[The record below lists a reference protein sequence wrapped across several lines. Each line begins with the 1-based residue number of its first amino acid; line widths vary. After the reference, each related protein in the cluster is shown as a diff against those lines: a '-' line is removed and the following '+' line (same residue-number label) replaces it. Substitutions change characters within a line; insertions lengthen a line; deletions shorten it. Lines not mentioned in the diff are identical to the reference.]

1 MTAPF
6 DVGSRVVCP
15 DPTGRWFVGTVTHVH
30 TCGDLRV
37 SYGDGSF
44 RATAGEVRPVMPR
57 DRDDLERWGRWW
69 WIDDEVVE
77 VATRAVGPYI
87 WRTGVEDGSAA
98 GADAGWRGPVQP
110 PPVVRG

>member
-1 MTAPF
+1 MTAPYP
-6 DVGSRVVCP
+6 VGSRVVCP
-15 DPTGRWFVGTVTHVH
+15 DPTGRWFVGTVAHVLFN
-30 TCGDLRV
+30 GDHVVTDGAGFFRV
-37 SYGDGSF
+37 E
-44 RATAGEVRPVMPR
+44 AHEVRPAMPR